1 MTSGAHLLPPLL
13 RRPLQLSGLV
23 VFGVEQVDV
32 VGGVA
37 DQHLSAVLAVAQR
50 RHAARL
56 VRKVGGDEPHAHA
69 GRPSAH
75 VVTYDGGGG
84 GGGEVC
90 GSVSTDVA
98 LCYRFF
104 FFTLTQGSAQEF
116 QCTCFKSLI

>member
-56 VRKVGGDEPHAHA
+56 VGQVGGDEPHAHA

-75 VVTYDGGGG
+75 VVTYGGG

-98 LCYRFF
+98 LCYGFF
-104 FFTLTQGSAQEF
+104 FYTDSGK
-116 QCTCFKSLI
+116 CTGIPMCLF